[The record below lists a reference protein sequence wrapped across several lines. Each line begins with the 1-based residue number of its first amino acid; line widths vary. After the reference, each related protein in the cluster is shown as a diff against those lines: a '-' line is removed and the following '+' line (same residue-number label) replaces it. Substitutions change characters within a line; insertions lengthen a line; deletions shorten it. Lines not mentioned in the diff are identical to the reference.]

1 MDNLRQQPKKPL
13 NKFARLI
20 GVGLQ
25 MGITIYVAAYFGKKI
40 DAHYGFEKNY
50 ATLTL
55 VIFGFLASLWSLLT
69 QLKKI
74 NEEER

>member
-1 MDNLRQQPKKPL
+1 MSNQQPQKKPL
-13 NKFARLI
+13 NKFVRLS

-25 MGITIYVAAYFGKKI
+25 MGITIYLAAYFGKKI

-50 ATLTL
+50 ITLILILIGFIGSL
-55 VIFGFLASLWSLLT
+55 VSLMA

-74 NEEER
+74 NDKEK

>member
-1 MDNLRQQPKKPL
+1 MKDQLPKKKPL
-13 NKFARLI
+13 NKFIRLS

-25 MGITIYVAAYFGKKI
+25 MGITIYLAAYFGKKI

-50 ATLTL
+50 ITLIL
-55 VIFGFLASLWSLLT
+55 ILIGFIGSMVSLMA

-74 NEEER
+74 NDKEK

>member
-1 MDNLRQQPKKPL
+1 MSNQPPQKKPL
-13 NKFARLI
+13 NKFVRLS

-25 MGITIYVAAYFGKKI
+25 MGITIYLAAYFGKKI

-50 ATLTL
+50 ITLILILLGFIGSL
-55 VIFGFLASLWSLLT
+55 VSLMA

-74 NEEER
+74 NDKEK

>member
-1 MDNLRQQPKKPL
+1 MKDQLPKKKPL
-13 NKFARLI
+13 NKFVRLS

-25 MGITIYVAAYFGKKI
+25 MGITIYLAAYFGKKI

-50 ATLTL
+50 ITLIL
-55 VIFGFLASLWSLLT
+55 ILIGFIGSMVSLMA

-74 NEEER
+74 NDKEK

>member
-1 MDNLRQQPKKPL
+1 MSNQQQPKKPL
-13 NKFARLI
+13 NSFVRLT

-25 MGITIYVAAYFGKKI
+25 MGITIYLAAYFGKKI
-40 DAHYGFEKNY
+40 DAHYNFEKNY

-55 VIFGFLASLWSLLT
+55 VILGFLASLWSLLI

-74 NEEER
+74 NEQDT

>member
-1 MDNLRQQPKKPL
+1 MNNQNNQKKKPL
-13 NKFARLI
+13 NKFVRLT

-25 MGITIYVAAYFGKKI
+25 MGITIYIAAYFGKKI

-50 ATLTL
+50 ITLIL
-55 VIFGFLASLWSLLT
+55 VLFGFIGSLVSLMA

-74 NEEER
+74 NDKEK

>member
-1 MDNLRQQPKKPL
+1 MKDQLPKKKQL
-13 NKFARLI
+13 NKFVRLS

-25 MGITIYVAAYFGKKI
+25 MGITIYLAAYFGKKI

-50 ATLTL
+50 ITLTL
-55 VIFGFLASLWSLLT
+55 ILIGFIGSLVSLMA

-74 NEEER
+74 NDKEK

>member
-1 MDNLRQQPKKPL
+1 MKEQLPKKKPL
-13 NKFARLI
+13 NKFVRLS

-50 ATLTL
+50 ITLIL
-55 VIFGFLASLWSLLT
+55 IILAFSASLVSLMA

-74 NEEER
+74 NDKE

>member
-1 MDNLRQQPKKPL
+1 MNKNQHPKKKPL
-13 NKFARLI
+13 NKFIRLT

-40 DAHYGFEKNY
+40 DAHYQFEKRY
-50 ATLTL
+50 FTFLFIIIGFVGSL
-55 VIFGFLASLWSLLT
+55 VSLLV

-74 NEEER
+74 NEEDS

>member
-1 MDNLRQQPKKPL
+1 MSNQNNQKKKPL
-13 NKFARLI
+13 NKFVRLT

-25 MGITIYVAAYFGKKI
+25 MGITIYIAAYFGKKI

-50 ATLTL
+50 ITLIL
-55 VIFGFLASLWSLLT
+55 VLFGFIGSLVSLMA

-74 NEEER
+74 NDKEK

>member
-1 MDNLRQQPKKPL
+1 MSNQPPQKKQL
-13 NKFARLI
+13 NKFVRLS

-25 MGITIYVAAYFGKKI
+25 MGITIYLAAYFGKKI

-50 ATLTL
+50 ITLIL
-55 VIFGFLASLWSLLT
+55 ILFGFIGSLVSLMA

-74 NEEER
+74 NDKEK

>member
-1 MDNLRQQPKKPL
+1 MKNQLPKKKPL
-13 NKFARLI
+13 NTFVRLS

-25 MGITIYVAAYFGKKI
+25 MGITIYLAAYFGKKI

-50 ATLTL
+50 ITLIFIL
-55 VIFGFLASLWSLLT
+55 VGFLGSLVSLMA

-74 NEEER
+74 NDKEK

>member
-1 MDNLRQQPKKPL
+1 MNNQENQKKKPL
-13 NKFARLI
+13 NTFVRLT

-25 MGITIYVAAYFGKKI
+25 MGITIYIAAYFGKKI

-50 ATLTL
+50 ITLIL
-55 VIFGFLASLWSLLT
+55 ILFGFIASMVSLMA

-74 NEEER
+74 NDKEK